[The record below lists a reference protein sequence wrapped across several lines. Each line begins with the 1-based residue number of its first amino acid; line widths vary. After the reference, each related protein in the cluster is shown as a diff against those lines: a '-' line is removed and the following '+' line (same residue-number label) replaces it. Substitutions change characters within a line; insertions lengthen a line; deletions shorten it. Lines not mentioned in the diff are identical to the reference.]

1 MEDINC
7 MVQDTAGSRDQ
18 GQEIR
23 GKRAGRNTT
32 TECSLLNPFHP
43 VSCMVDH
50 VSYIFN
56 HVLRAV

>member
-1 MEDINC
+1 

-50 VSYIFN
+50 VSYTFN